1 MHGGITAWFRSWAA
15 SAALPIMRPAGRKT
29 VTVHGAV
36 RSAARPLFDKVVVP
50 VGIQPIARGNFKW
63 LDAVTIHGRLGRG
76 L

>member
-1 MHGGITAWFRSWAA
+1 MVNLESSLFHGVTLAA
-15 SAALPIMRPAGRKT
+15 TKPLT

-36 RSAARPLFDKVVVP
+36 RPAARPPSDKVVVP

-63 LDAVTIHGRLGRG
+63 LDAVTIHGQLGRE